1 MSFIIA
7 RAFVKPAVIRCSLF
21 MPILASI
28 SAAQGQAYFDP
39 GMMQSVGGAPAITD
53 LNAVL
58 GNQVKE
64 GTYRVYIEVNGNKF
78 ATENI
83 QFLLHKEALVPCIPV
98 EMYAKIGV
106 DSSSHDV
113 NINLDK
119 EDRSCVLLNEAV
131 PVATSSFDYL
141 TKKLSLS
148 FPQTT
153 LRTLLKDEIPPE
165 LWDDGIPAL
174 LIGYQ
179 ASGSQTLEN
188 KQDSSAGAENFV
200 NLKNGLNLGAWRLRN
215 LSTLS
220 QSSSAGTQ
228 VESLST
234 YVERAI
240 PSLKS
245 ELVMGD
251 AYTTGDLFDSIRIK
265 GLQLTSDTEMI
276 PDSINGFS
284 PVIRGIANSNAKV
297 IVRQNNNIIYQ
308 TNVAPGPFAISDMAP
323 VSSGGLLDITIQE
336 ADGSEKHFSQ
346 SFSSMSIL
354 QRQGS
359 LKYGISAGKYS
370 EATIKSAE
378 PDVFQLTMAYGL
390 PYDVTLLSG
399 VQNTSDYRS
408 YDLGM
413 GLDLGFLGAL
423 SVDVAKENSILAA
436 SHENRSGTAAHLA
449 YANHIEVTRSDI
461 NVSYTQ
467 YSDNY
472 VSFAN
477 NYGTADESKAR
488 EKQFTLSLN
497 QAVSDAQTLFVSMNQ
512 TDYRDSSSSKMY
524 QVGVNSPIGPVSTSL
539 TLSLNQEFDEQGK
552 VTHDKQV
559 MLNFSLPLSVFDK
572 DAKNSASLM
581 ITNDTQGN
589 SNQTL
594 GLHGNIMDSEL
605 FTYNTQLG
613 YNVRKGEDDGR
624 NASINTDYKGSYGE
638 LQVGYNQDENQ
649 KQFTYGLSG
658 QLIVHRHGATIGQ
671 YSDGALALVSAPGA
685 EHIGVKNNLGVYT
698 DWRGY
703 TIVPELS
710 AYDNNAIQIDADSVG
725 ADVSFENISTNVI
738 PTKDAVVLANF
749 PANIGRKVLFT
760 VTNSGKE
767 IPFGSQAI
775 LNGSDRM
782 FFVGEDGKL
791 FITGAPDEG
800 QLSISMDDN
809 QSCKAHYK
817 LPVVRGKLPITMMKL
832 TCGNNS

>member
-1 MSFIIA
+1 MSLIIA
-7 RAFVKPAVIRCSLF
+7 RALVKLVFIRSSLF
-21 MPILASI
+21 LSILASI
-28 SAAQGQAYFDP
+28 SMAQGQAYFDP

-53 LNAVL
+53 LNSVL
-58 GNQVKE
+58 ANQVKE
-64 GTYRVYIEVNGNKF
+64 GTYHVYIEVNGKKF
-78 ATENI
+78 ATEDI
-83 QFLLHKEALVPCIPV
+83 QFSMQKEALIPCIPV

-179 ASGSQTLEN
+179 ASGSQTIEN
-188 KQDSSAGAENFV
+188 KQDSSAGAENYV
-200 NLKNGLNLGAWRLRN
+200 NFKNGLNLGPWRLRN

-220 QSSSAGTQ
+220 QSSGSGTE

-251 AYTTGDLFDSIRIK
+251 AYTSGDLFDSIRIK

-284 PVIRGIANSNAKV
+284 PVIRGVANSNAKV

-323 VSSGGLLDITIQE
+323 VSSGGILDITIQE
-336 ADGSEKHFSQ
+336 ADGSEKHLSQ

-359 LKYGISAGKYS
+359 LKYGLSAGKYS
-370 EATIKSAE
+370 EATIKSEE
-378 PDVFQLTMAYGL
+378 PDVFQATAAYGL

-399 VQNTSDYRS
+399 IQNTNDYRS
-408 YDLGM
+408 YDLGV
-413 GLDLGFLGAL
+413 GLDLGFLGAF
-423 SVDVAKENSILAA
+423 SVDVAKENSTLAE
-436 SHENRSGTAAHLA
+436 SHENRSGTAMHLA
-449 YANHIEVTRSDI
+449 YSNHMETTRSDI
-461 NVSYTQ
+461 NFNYTQ
-467 YSDNY
+467 YSDRY
-472 VSFAN
+472 VSFAD

-488 EKQFTLSLN
+488 EKQFTLSIN
-497 QAVSDAQTLFVSMNQ
+497 QAVTDTQTIFVSMNQ
-512 TDYRDSSSSKMY
+512 TDYRDSTSSKMY
-524 QVGVNSPIGPVSTSL
+524 QLGFNSPIGPVSTSL
-539 TLSLNQEFDEQGK
+539 TLSLNQDFDEEGT
-552 VTHDKQV
+552 VTNDKQV
-559 MLNFSLPLSVFDK
+559 MVNFTLPLSVFDK
-572 DAKNSASLM
+572 EAKNSASLM
-581 ITNDTQGN
+581 MTNDTEGN

-594 GLHGNIMDSEL
+594 GLHGNIMDSEV

-613 YNVRKGEDDGR
+613 YNVNKGEEDGR
-624 NASINTDYKGSYGE
+624 NASITTDYKGSYGE
-638 LQVGYNQDENQ
+638 IQMGYNQDENQ
-649 KQFTYGLSG
+649 KQFTYGLNG
-658 QLIVHRHGATIGQ
+658 QLIIHRHGATIGQ

-685 EHIGVKNNLGVYT
+685 SHVGVKNNLGVYT

-710 AYDNNAIQIDADSVG
+710 AYDNNSIQIDADSVG
-725 ADVSFENISTNVI
+725 ANISFENISTNVI

-760 VTNSGKE
+760 VSQRGKV
-767 IPFGSQAI
+767 IPFGSQASLI
-775 LNGSDRM
+775 DSDRM
-782 FFVGEDGKL
+782 FFVGDGGQL

-800 QLSISMDDN
+800 DLSISMDDK
-809 QSCKAHYK
+809 QACKAHYK
-817 LPVVRGKLPITMMKL
+817 LPVASGKLPITMMKL
-832 TCGNNS
+832 TCGNS

>member
-1 MSFIIA
+1 M
-7 RAFVKPAVIRCSLF
+7 KPALIRSSLF
-21 MPILASI
+21 LSILASI

-39 GMMQSVGGAPAITD
+39 GMMQSLGGAPAITD
-53 LNAVL
+53 LKAVL
-58 GNQVKE
+58 ANQVKE
-64 GTYRVYIEVNGNKF
+64 GTYRVYIEVNGKKF
-78 ATENI
+78 ATEDI
-83 QFLLHKEALVPCIPV
+83 QFSLQKDALVPCIPV
-98 EMYAKIGV
+98 EIYAKIGV

-119 EDRSCVLLNEAV
+119 EERSCVLLSEAV

-153 LRTLLKDEIPPE
+153 LRTLLKDQIPPE
-165 LWDDGIPAL
+165 LWDNGIAAL

-179 ASGSQTLEN
+179 ASGSQPIEN
-188 KQDSSAGAENFV
+188 KQDSSAGGENFV
-200 NLKNGLNLGAWRLRN
+200 NFKNGLNLGAWRLRN

-220 QSSSAGTQ
+220 QSSSSGTE
-228 VESLST
+228 VASLST

-265 GLQLTSDTEMI
+265 GAQLTSETEMI

-284 PVIRGIANSNAKV
+284 PVIRGVANSNAKV

-308 TNVAPGPFAISDMAP
+308 TNVAAGPFAITDMAP

-359 LKYGISAGKYS
+359 LKYGLSAGKYS
-370 EATIKSAE
+370 EAKIKSEE
-378 PDVFQLTMAYGL
+378 PDVVQATAAYGL
-390 PYDVTLLSG
+390 PHGVTLLSG
-399 VQNTSDYRS
+399 IQNSNDYRS
-408 YDLGM
+408 YDLGV

-423 SVDVAKENSILAA
+423 SVDVAKENSTLV
-436 SHENRSGTAAHLA
+436 SSQENRSGTATHLA
-449 YANHIEVTRSDI
+449 YANHMDITRSDI
-461 NVSYTQ
+461 NFSYTQ
-467 YSDNY
+467 YSESY
-472 VSFAN
+472 VSFAD
-477 NYGTADESKAR
+477 NYGTADESKAP
-488 EKQFTLSLN
+488 EKQFTLTLN
-497 QAVSDAQTLFVSMNQ
+497 QALTDTQTLFISMNQ
-512 TDYRDSSSSKMY
+512 TDYRDSASSKMY
-524 QVGVNSPIGPVSTSL
+524 QLGFSTPIGLLNTSI
-539 TLSLNQEFDEQGK
+539 TLGLNQEFDEAGN
-552 VTHDKQV
+552 VTNDKQIMV
-559 MLNFSLPLSVFDK
+559 NISLPLSIFNK
-572 DAKNSASLM
+572 EAKNSASLM
-581 ITNDTQGN
+581 MTNDTKGN

-594 GLHGNIMDSEL
+594 GLNGNIMDSDV

-613 YNVRKGEDDGR
+613 YNIRKGEDDGR
-624 NASINTDYKGSYGE
+624 SASINTDYKGSYGE
-638 LQVGYNQDENQ
+638 LQAGYNQDENQ
-649 KQFTYGLSG
+649 KQFTYSLSG

-685 EHIGVKNNLGVYT
+685 KHVGVKNNLGVYT

-710 AYDNNAIQIDADSVG
+710 AYDNNTIQIDADSVG
-725 ADVSFENISTNVI
+725 ANVSFENISTNVI
-738 PTKDAVVLANF
+738 PTKDAIVLANF

-760 VTNSGKE
+760 VTNGGKE
-767 IPFGSQAI
+767 IPFGAQAS
-775 LNGSDRM
+775 LNDSDRM
-782 FFVGEDGKL
+782 FFVGEGGQL
-791 FITGAPDEG
+791 FITGAPEEG
-800 QLSISMDDN
+800 DLSISTDDN

-817 LPVVRGKLPITMMKL
+817 LPVASGKLPITMMKL
-832 TCGNNS
+832 ICGNS